1 MSLSSRF
8 IGRGLNSEASF
19 LTILSGRDPDLVR
32 GLRGEENL
40 SLGSSRAL
48 SSIELSRV
56 SMLGSFL
63 AGSRP

>member
-48 SSIELSRV
+48 SSIAEL
-56 SMLGSFL
+56 
-63 AGSRP
+63 